1 MLAVLTQV
9 GDILCGDGIIVQSH
23 NMKINE
29 SSLTGESDDLSKG
42 RDYVFLD
49 GKVSTNPF
57 VYSGTQVTNL
67 TYVCPQPNHRVQTQ
81 STPSVYAGTA
91 LRASPNRTASTMS
104 CVTLSLLGWFA

>member
-1 MLAVLTQV
+1 
-9 GDILCGDGIIVQSH
+9 
-23 NMKINE
+23 MKINE

-67 TYVCPQPNHRVQTQ
+67 TSPPQPQGVNPEYTE
-81 STPSVYAGTA
+81 
-91 LRASPNRTASTMS
+91 
-104 CVTLSLLGWFA
+104 

>member
-49 GKVSTNPF
+49 GKVFTNPF
-57 VYSGTQVTNL
+57 VYSGTQVTSPHL
-67 TYVCPQPNHRVQTQ
+67 CLSPTTPQGVNPEYTE
-81 STPSVYAGTA
+81 
-91 LRASPNRTASTMS
+91 
-104 CVTLSLLGWFA
+104 